1 MIKDDHLIFEA
12 YNLADTRN
20 KFAAERGMNAGGSIL
35 KELEDHVRELAGP
48 NADIGKAKEA
58 FEKALKAPH
67 ARHFSH
73 TLHNDLL
80 ATRGPQV
87 KNRKF
92 KDAGYY
98 PPEGKFDWGYMKN
111 WLQTHILMPYVGG
124 GKYAGTT
131 RYIPR

>member
-1 MIKDDHLIFEA
+1 MRNDDHLIFEA

-35 KELEDHVRELAGP
+35 KELEDHVRELAGS
-48 NADIGKAKEA
+48 NADIDKAKEA
-58 FEKALKAPH
+58 FERALKAPH

-73 TLHNDLL
+73 TLHNDLM

-98 PPEGKFDWGYMKN
+98 PPEGKFDWQYMKN
-111 WLQTHILMPYVGG
+111 WLQTHILMPYVGA
-124 GKYAGTT
+124 GKNAGTT
-131 RYIPR
+131 YHIPR